1 MHLLSCQNNIF
12 NIISSV
18 SVDTSS
24 AWVFMPDD
32 LPDATPEISLSGIEL
47 KSFHLL
53 GECVNQ
59 KEK

>member
-32 LPDATPEISLSGIEL
+32 LPDATPEICL
-47 KSFHLL
+47 FL
-53 GECVNQ
+53 GLN
-59 KEK
+59 